1 MESHPT
7 CIGFIMDGNRRWA
20 TEQNLP
26 TLEGHKAGYETFK
39 NIVEHLHERHI
50 AHGVFYAF
58 STENWKRS
66 EEEVGYLLELLGTGL
81 RELLNR
87 EETEKETRRVRIRFI
102 GDRSAFSETLQG
114 LMTDIEEKTREYT
127 DTTIWIAVSYGGR
140 SELIDAVKKLD
151 RKEEVTEES
160 LRAHLWSGE
169 MPDPDLVVRT
179 GGQQRISNFLLWH
192 IAYSEFFFPKK
203 YWPDF
208 SPEDLDEVITAFTER
223 QRNFGK

>member
-1 MESHPT
+1 METQPT

-20 TEQNLP
+20 KERDLQ

-39 NIVEHLHERHI
+39 NIIERLHERGI
-50 AHGVFYAF
+50 KHGVFYAF

-81 RELLNR
+81 RELLDR
-87 EETEKETRRVRIRFI
+87 EDTEEDTRRVRIRFI
-102 GDRSAFSETLQG
+102 GDRTAFSETLQG

-140 SELIDAVKKLD
+140 SELVEAVKKLD
-151 RKEEVTEES
+151 DLGEVTEES
-160 LRAHLWSGE
+160 LRAELWSGE
-169 MPDPDLVVRT
+169 MPDPDLVIRT

-192 IAYSEFFFPKK
+192 VAYSELFFPKQ

-208 SPEDLDEVITAFTER
+208 TPEDLNGIIAKFSER
-223 QRNFGK
+223 KRNFGK